1 MIICLYL
8 LGHDEQTR
16 VTYMFDDDH
25 VWLETVHDV
34 EDDEGVRKP
43 RVVERLTPDLKDS
56 EWISREGY
64 RYSWN
69 GFDMT
74 FPWDRP
80 HVRGRSWEH
89 WQGDASAG
97 PYTEVVE

>member
-43 RVVERLTPDLKDS
+43 RVVDFLTPDLKDS
-56 EWISREGY
+56 EWISKSGY
-64 RYSWN
+64 LYRWN
-69 GFDMT
+69 GKDERY
-74 FPWDRP
+74 PWDRFSNDYWC
-80 HVRGRSWEH
+80 RFWE
-89 WQGDASAG
+89 GDASLG